1 MFDQL
6 PGRTKDDSLSLDGC
20 DAQVPPRL
28 PVTPHYPVL
37 FPSPVPRIHSL
48 FPSAPTDSV
57 GYPWPQTLYDG
68 VGDNRVPLTWVGH
81 GTGTG
86 WMLKPAMLK
95 MKKVLK
101 TVYSVL
107 RYC

>member
-20 DAQVPPRL
+20 GAQVPPRL
-28 PVTPHYPVL
+28 PVTPHYPLV
-37 FPSPVPRIHSL
+37 FPSPVPRIHTL

-107 RYC
+107 R